1 MTNPKKLQHIQDT
14 NKTQFVYSSSDTIGT
29 TLEEQLDYIK
39 LTTKEISSIL
49 WNTFRDY
56 IIQQRINNRTDTKW

>member
-39 LTTKEISSIL
+39 LTTKEIVFIL
-49 WNTFRDY
+49 WNSWRDY
-56 IIQQRINNRTDTKW
+56 FIRQRNNNRTDTN

>member
-14 NKTQFVYSSSDTIGT
+14 NKTQSVYSSSDTIGT

-39 LTTKEISSIL
+39 LTTKEIVFIL
-49 WNTFRDY
+49 WNSWRDY
-56 IIQQRINNRTDTKW
+56 FIRQRNNNRADTN

>member
-39 LTTKEISSIL
+39 LTTKEIVFIL
-49 WNTFRDY
+49 WNSWRDY
-56 IIQQRINNRTDTKW
+56 FIRQRNNNRIDTN